1 MIRAFMV
8 VTLLSTSVFAEED
21 DCTLS
26 AEAVAPQ
33 LDTKKLPK
41 GAKVLVSEKKE
52 RMYREVLRFAD
63 GLEATVQV
71 GGCAH
76 LGISLEVRSKTSVS
90 SKLTPT
96 QGIALI
102 KKVFAKLPLKAQPVM
117 QPKLFLDAL
126 AALKTTPTTFPV
138 ALSCGEFTT
147 CEVNLETSGAEPAL
161 IIWYSFAL

>member
-1 MIRAFMV
+1 MIRTFV
-8 VTLLSTSVFAEED
+8 VALFLSTNAFAEED

-26 AEAVAPQ
+26 ADAVAPQ
-33 LDTKKLPK
+33 LDTKKLPR
-41 GAKVLVSEKKE
+41 GAKVVLSEKKD
-52 RMYREVLRFAD
+52 RSHREVLRFAD

-76 LGISLEVRSKTSVS
+76 LGISLEVRSKAQVS
-90 SKLTPT
+90 AKLTPV

-102 KKVFAKLPLKAQPVM
+102 KKVFARLPLKSQPVM

-147 CEVNLETSGAEPAL
+147 CEVNLDTAGAEPAL

>member
-1 MIRAFMV
+1 MIRVFV
-8 VTLLSTSVFAEED
+8 VVLALSTSAFAEDD

-26 AEAVAPQ
+26 ADAVAPQ
-33 LDTKKLPK
+33 LDATKLPK
-41 GAKVLVSEKKE
+41 GAKVVLSEKKE
-52 RMYREVLRFAD
+52 RQHREVVRFAD

-76 LGISLEVRSKTSVS
+76 LGISLEVRSKKSVS
-90 SKLTPT
+90 SKLSPA
-96 QGIALI
+96 QGIGLI
-102 KKVFAKLPLKAQPVM
+102 KKVFAVLPLKAQPVM
-117 QPKLFLDAL
+117 QPRLFLDAL

-147 CEVNLETSGAEPAL
+147 CELNLDTTGSEPAL

>member
-1 MIRAFMV
+1 MRWV
-8 VTLLSTSVFAEED
+8 LLVLFVSVNALAEDD

-26 AEAVAPQ
+26 RDAVGSQ
-33 LDTKKLPK
+33 LDAKKLPK
-41 GAKVLVSEKKE
+41 GAKVVLSETKD
-52 RMYREVLRFAD
+52 RVHREVLRFAD

-76 LGISLEVRSKTSVS
+76 LGISLEVRSKQMVS
-90 SKLTPT
+90 AKLTPA
-96 QGIALI
+96 QGIALV
-102 KKVFAKLPLKAQPVM
+102 KKVFARLPLKVDPVL

-138 ALSCGEFTT
+138 ELSCGEFTT
-147 CEVNLETSGAEPAL
+147 CELKLDTTPEPAL

>member
-1 MIRAFMV
+1 MIRTFMAA
-8 VTLLSTSVFAEED
+8 LLVSTSVFAEED

-26 AEAVAPQ
+26 ADAVAPQ

-41 GAKVLVSEKKE
+41 GAKVVLSEKKE
-52 RMYREVLRFAD
+52 RVHREVLRFGD
-63 GLEATVQV
+63 ELEATVQV

-90 SKLTPT
+90 KKLTPA

-102 KKVFAKLPLKAQPVM
+102 KQVFARLPLKPQPVM

-126 AALKTTPTTFPV
+126 AALKTTPPTFPV
-138 ALSCGEFTT
+138 ELSCGEFTT
-147 CEVNLETSGAEPAL
+147 CELNLDTTGKEPAL

>member
-1 MIRAFMV
+1 MNRAMLLGL
-8 VTLLSTSVFAEED
+8 LLSMKAFAEED

-26 AEAVAPQ
+26 RDAVAPQ
-33 LDTKKLPK
+33 LDVTKLPK
-41 GAKVLVSEKKE
+41 GAKVLSATTKDRVH
-52 RMYREVLRFAD
+52 REVLRFAD

-76 LGISLEVRSKTSVS
+76 LGISVEVRSKKAVPA
-90 SKLTPT
+90 KLTPT

-102 KKVFAKLPLKAQPVM
+102 KQVLARLPLKPQPVL

-126 AALKTTPTTFPV
+126 AALKTPPTTFPV

-147 CEVNLETSGAEPAL
+147 CELNLDTAGTEPAL